1 LIFVRKQILICV
13 TGRILSDLA
22 DQEVVTLEDRKN
34 SLLNRREVK
43 ALFRGAAGKIKRAEA
58 AEKIA
63 SQLNV
68 DKKQVIPV
76 NLKCETGMT
85 NVHATF
91 YVYDDEKEAA
101 KQLPRYRLLRT
112 LSKEERKKILD
123 EEKAAKL
130 KAKQEATASKGGGSG
145 GAKK

>member
-1 LIFVRKQILICV
+1 M
-13 TGRILSDLA
+13 S

-43 ALFRGAAGKIKRAEA
+43 ALFKGAAGKIKRAEA

-68 DKKQVIPV
+68 DKKQVIPI
-76 NLKCETGMT
+76 NLICATGMT
-85 NVHATF
+85 DVHAVF

-112 LSKEERKKILD
+112 MPKEERKKIID

-130 KAKQEATASKGGGSG
+130 KAKQDATASKGAAG

>member
-1 LIFVRKQILICV
+1 M
-13 TGRILSDLA
+13 SA
-22 DQEVVTLEDRKN
+22 QEVVTLEDRRN

-43 ALFRGAAGKIKRAEA
+43 ALFKGAAGKLKKTEA
-58 AEKIA
+58 AEKMA
-63 SQLNV
+63 GQLNV
-68 DKKQVIPV
+68 DKKQVIPI
-76 NLKCETGMT
+76 NLICHTGMT
-85 NVHATF
+85 DVHAVF

-112 LSKEERKKILD
+112 LPKEERKKIID

-130 KAKQEATASKGGGSG
+130 KAKQEVAASKGTAAG

>member
-1 LIFVRKQILICV
+1 
-13 TGRILSDLA
+13 LSA
-22 DQEVVTLEDRKN
+22 QEIVTLEDRKN

-43 ALFRGAAGKIKRAEA
+43 ALFKGAAGKIKKTEA
-58 AEKIA
+58 AEKMA

-76 NLKCETGMT
+76 NLICHTGMT
-85 NVHATF
+85 DVHAIF

-101 KQLPRYRLLRT
+101 KQLPRYRIMRT
-112 LSKEERKKILD
+112 LQKEERKKILD

-130 KAKQEATASKGGGSG
+130 KAKQEAASKGGGAAG
-145 GAKK
+145 GARK

>member
-1 LIFVRKQILICV
+1 M
-13 TGRILSDLA
+13 S

-43 ALFRGAAGKIKRAEA
+43 ALFKGAAGKIKRAEA

-68 DKKQVIPV
+68 DKKHVIPI
-76 NLKCETGMT
+76 NLICATGMT
-85 NVHATF
+85 DVRAVF

-112 LSKEERKKILD
+112 MPKEERKKIID
-123 EEKAAKL
+123 EQKAAKL
-130 KAKQEATASKGGGSG
+130 KAKQDAAASKGGAAG

>member
-1 LIFVRKQILICV
+1 
-13 TGRILSDLA
+13 LSA
-22 DQEVVTLEDRKN
+22 QEVVTLEDRRN

-43 ALFRGAAGKIKRAEA
+43 ALFKGAAGKLKRTEA

-63 SQLNV
+63 SKLNV

-76 NLKCETGMT
+76 NLVCETGMT
-85 NVHATF
+85 DVHAVF

-112 LSKEERKKILD
+112 LPKEERKKILD

-130 KAKQEATASKGGGSG
+130 KAKQEAAASKGGGGAAAG

>member
-1 LIFVRKQILICV
+1 MSGQDI
-13 TGRILSDLA
+13 
-22 DQEVVTLEDRKN
+22 VTLEDRKN

-43 ALFRGAAGKIKRAEA
+43 ALFRGAAGKIKRTEA

-63 SQLNV
+63 GQLSV
-68 DKKQVIPV
+68 DKKKVIPV
-76 NLKCETGMT
+76 NLICETGMT
-85 NVHATF
+85 DVHAVF

-112 LSKEERKKILD
+112 LPKEERKKILD
-123 EEKAAKL
+123 EEKAARL
-130 KAKQEATASKGGGSG
+130 KAKQESAASKPGAAAG